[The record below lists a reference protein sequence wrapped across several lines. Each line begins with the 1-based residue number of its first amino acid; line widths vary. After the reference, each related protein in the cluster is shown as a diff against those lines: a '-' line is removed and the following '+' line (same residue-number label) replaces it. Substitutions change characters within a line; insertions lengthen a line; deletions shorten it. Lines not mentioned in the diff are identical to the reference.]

1 MNTGSKILNI
11 RHVGHHGLEGHG
23 NGGQVHVSRRGDEYY
38 AFIGHM
44 KNMGTSIVDVTNVAN
59 PRIVSQVPVPVNTHS
74 HKVRVCGDY
83 MLVNREQVGSGEP
96 FEAGLK
102 FYDISDIN
110 QPREISFF
118 KTGGRGV
125 HKFWVD
131 CSKKFAY
138 ISTELDGYLGA
149 ILMIIDFRD
158 PYNPTEVSR
167 WWLPGQWIEGGETPT
182 WNTSEHSYRLHH
194 PVVLGNRAYLGYWDA
209 GYIILDISDIH
220 NPRMISHCN
229 YTPPYGG
236 AFHTALPIEREIM
249 GRSWL
254 VVFQESLAPYHLEGK
269 KLMWMVDITYEENPV
284 PVSTF
289 QVPVEGFNLE
299 LDRFGPHQPHED
311 TNLRNNLVY
320 AAWFG
325 GGLRVIDVS
334 DPYQPNEIGFYV
346 PTAPTGQSMIQTND
360 VYVDDRDVIYIIDR
374 YNRGLDLLELVNT

>member
-1 MNTGSKILNI
+1 MD
-11 RHVGHHGLEGHG
+11 GHG
-23 NGGQVHVSRRGDEYY
+23 NGGQVQVSRRGDEYY

-44 KNMGTSIVDVTNVAN
+44 EDMGTSIVDVTEAAN
-59 PRIVSQVPVPVNTHS
+59 PLIVSQIPVPRNTHS
-74 HKVRVCGDY
+74 HKVRVCDDY
-83 MLVNREQVGSGEP
+83 MLVNMEQLGNGVP

-110 QPREISFF
+110 QPTEISFF

-131 CSKKFAY
+131 CSKKLAY

-149 ILMIIDFRD
+149 VFMIVDFRD
-158 PYNPTEVSR
+158 PFNPAEVSR
-167 WWLPGQWIEGGETPT
+167 WWLPGQWAEGGETPS
-182 WNTSEHSYRLHH
+182 WNTDEYKYRLHH
-194 PVVLGNRAYLGYWDA
+194 PVVLGDRAYLGYWDA
-209 GYIILDISDIH
+209 GYIILDISNTQ
-220 NPRMISHCN
+220 NPRMISHRN

-236 AFHTALPIEREIM
+236 AFHTALPVERKIQ

-269 KLMWMVDITYEENPV
+269 KLMWMIDITHEENPV

-289 QVPVEGFNLE
+289 QVPVAGFNLE

-311 TNLRNNLVY
+311 TKLEDNLIH

-325 GGLRVIDVS
+325 GGLRVIDIT
-334 DPYQPNEIGFYV
+334 DPYQPTEKGFYIPPV
-346 PTAPTGQSMIQTND
+346 PRGQSMIQTND
-360 VYVDDRDVIYIIDR
+360 VYVDDRNVIYIIDR
-374 YNRGLDLLELVNT
+374 YNRGLDMLELASI